1 MKLIFHIIIYFLL
14 SSPIISNEIWEKE
27 IPPSLYLKHY
37 ALEQEKRIEKTIR
50 YGGYAMLGMGIISL
64 NQDNPTNEA
73 IALSPLFI
81 LGGAYAIILD
91 LVRQSKPFDKP
102 RTSVGKEYK
111 KIRELSNDSEREE
124 KAYNLLV
131 ELAEDSRK
139 AKENRANETRL
150 EEYKNRD
157 DRIKGLI
164 SDFMGDIVKRQAK
177 KSDIFKTPQ
186 EKLLENYLKKKSIK

>member
-1 MKLIFHIIIYFLL
+1 MKLIFQILIYFLL
-14 SSPIISNEIWEKE
+14 FSPIISNEIWEKE

-37 ALEQEKRIEKTIR
+37 ALEQEKRNEKTIR
-50 YGGYAMLGMGIISL
+50 YGGYAMLAMGAILNKDDHANPAII
-64 NQDNPTNEA
+64 
-73 IALSPLFI
+73 LSPLFI

-102 RTSVGKEYK
+102 RTLVGEEYK
-111 KIRELSNDSEREE
+111 KIREISNDSKREE

-139 AKENRANETRL
+139 ARENRANETRL

-157 DRIKGLI
+157 DRVKGLI
-164 SDFMGDIVKRQAK
+164 SDFMGDIIKRKAK

-186 EKLLENYLKKKSIK
+186 EKLLENYLKQKPIK

>member
-1 MKLIFHIIIYFLL
+1 MKLIFQILIYFLL

-37 ALEQEKRIEKTIR
+37 ALEQEKRNEKTIR
-50 YGGYAMLGMGIISL
+50 YGGYAMLAMGAILNKDDHANPAII
-64 NQDNPTNEA
+64 
-73 IALSPLFI
+73 LSPLFI

-131 ELAEDSRK
+131 KLAKDSRK
-139 AKENRANETRL
+139 AMENRANETRL

-164 SDFMGDIVKRQAK
+164 SDFMGDIIKRKAK

-186 EKLLENYLKKKSIK
+186 EKLLENYLQQKPIK